1 MVNSVLNKIFSFN
14 RLRRNS
20 RLRFFYFKRVLLA
33 ILLITINFFIGVI
46 GFIVI
51 ENYSLLDSF
60 YMTSITIT
68 TTGFQ
73 EVHPLSP
80 IGRVFTSLLL
90 ISSVGTV
97 LYGIS
102 TVTSFLVD
110 GEILKL
116 LKNYTMNKQIN
127 ELKDHVIVCGFGRNG
142 KQVCEELVKE
152 NRSFII
158 IESNEERLEYIKEF
172 KNYLFIDG
180 DATND
185 DILIKAN
192 IKDAKALITTLPT
205 DPDNVYVVLT
215 AREMNPAITIISRA
229 SDESSESKLKR
240 AGANNVIMPERI
252 GGTHMATLVTKPDIM
267 EFIALITGQAGVS
280 FSFEEFQHQ
289 DIKPEYKNKTI
300 KDISV
305 KKQTGATIIGLKSED
320 GKFHVNPGLSTVV
333 QEKMNIIALGT
344 KEQLEKLKSVLL
356 VNKSA

>member
-1 MVNSVLNKIFSFN
+1 M
-14 RLRRNS
+14 
-20 RLRFFYFKRVLLA
+20 
-33 ILLITINFFIGVI
+33 LI
-46 GFIVI
+46 
-51 ENYSLLDSF
+51 EKYSLVDAF
-60 YMTSITIT
+60 YMTTITIT
-68 TTGFQ
+68 TTGFG
-73 EVHPLSP
+73 EVYPLTSGGK
-80 IGRVFTSLLL
+80 IFTSILC
-90 ISSVGTV
+90 ITSIGAA
-97 LYGIS
+97 LYGI
-102 TVTSFLVD
+102 TTLTSFLVD

-116 LKNYTMNKQIN
+116 LKNYNMNKQIN
-127 ELKDHVIVCGFGRNG
+127 GLKNHVIVCGFGRNG

-158 IESNEERLEYIKEF
+158 IECNEERLEYIKEF

-215 AREMNPAITIISRA
+215 AREMNPTITIVSRA

-300 KDISV
+300 KD
-305 KKQTGATIIGLKSED
+305 
-320 GKFHVNPGLSTVV
+320 
-333 QEKMNIIALGT
+333 
-344 KEQLEKLKSVLL
+344 
-356 VNKSA
+356 